1 MLVSIGNVS
10 IMSDRLI
17 RDPFAE
23 VQLVERFLGLPPMIR
38 RDQFYFNATKG
49 FYCLEQQPDH
59 HHKCLAG
66 SKGRKHPQVSNN

>member
-1 MLVSIGNVS
+1 MCSHL
-10 IMSDRLI
+10 DRLI

-49 FYCLEQQPDH
+49 FYCLEQEEH

-66 SKGRKHPQVSNN
+66 SKGRKHPQVSQ